1 MCKFLRGMTGTE
13 SMRMHVFHFTH
24 QYFLCYLHHFSN
36 YFLKRYQPPRILSI
50 ACWRRAAYWWVWHRG
65 SFPWVQNFGCLKFWE
80 ERDTGE
86 WGEVK
91 VGCMNSSLD
100 LAVNSRFRRTE
111 RQSPIFWERN
121 FQSSWEFCRVSL
133 PWAQGWKSII
143 TVSSA
148 RAETKG
154 SPGRILN
161 GFPLPGAKTW
171 ARNWQ
176 EVGEERGQWVVAGET
191 GTSEKAMAALRNLGT
206 PRALGTQF

>member
-1 MCKFLRGMTGTE
+1 MCKFLQGMTGTE

-36 YFLKRYQPPRILSI
+36 YFLKRYQNPRILSI

-111 RQSPIFWERN
+111 RQSPIFWETFSLHEN
-121 FQSSWEFCRVSL
+121 FAESHSLGPRDRKASSLSPLQEQRLREAQHESWMVSL
-133 PWAQGWKSII
+133 SQ
-143 TVSSA
+143 VL
-148 RAETKG
+148 RLEQETGRRWGRREG
-154 SPGRILN
+154 SGL
-161 GFPLPGAKTW
+161 
-171 ARNWQ
+171 WQ
-176 EVGEERGQWVVAGET
+176 ERQAHLRKPRQLS
-191 GTSEKAMAALRNLGT
+191 GT
-206 PRALGTQF
+206 